1 LFEGNLSTPAGR
13 GRAWIDSLF
22 VDHAILRQT
31 WTNFRVVIPGRV
43 YRCNHPTP
51 WRLRLATRRY
61 GLKTL
66 VNLRGHRRCGSD
78 ALSREA
84 AQAIGLT
91 HIDMAF
97 ESRNAPHRDRIERFE
112 RIYRTIRFPMLMHCK
127 SGADRTGLAAGLVI
141 LFEGGTARQALR
153 QLSWKNGHFNSSR
166 TGVLDAF
173 FLRYQAEAEG
183 RIPFMD
189 WVRTEYDED
198 RLRADFRAGRIAAFM
213 NDRVLRR
220 E

>member
-1 LFEGNLSTPAGR
+1 MFDGTLSSASGR

-22 VDHAILRQT
+22 VDHAILRMT
-31 WTNFRVVIPGRV
+31 WTNFRTVIPGRV

-51 WRLRLATRRY
+51 WRLAMATRRLH
-61 GLKTL
+61 LKTL
-66 VNLRGHRRCGSD
+66 VNLRGHRQCGSD

-84 AQAIGLT
+84 AHRLGLK

-112 RIYRTIRFPMLMHCK
+112 KIYRALTFPMLMHCK
-127 SGADRTGLAAGLVI
+127 SGADRTGLAAGLVL
-141 LFEGGTARQALR
+141 LFEGGTARDALR

-183 RIPFMD
+183 RIPFMQ

-198 RLRADFRAGRIAAFM
+198 RLRHDFRAGKIAAFL
-213 NDRVLRR
+213 NDSVLRR

>member
-1 LFEGNLSTPAGR
+1 MFDGTLSSASGR

-22 VDHAILRQT
+22 VDHAILRMT
-31 WTNFRVVIPGRV
+31 WTNFRTVIPGRV

-51 WRLRLATRRY
+51 WRLAMATRRLR
-61 GLKTL
+61 LKTL
-66 VNLRGHRRCGSD
+66 VNLRGHRKCGSD
-78 ALSREA
+78 ALSRDA
-84 AQAIGLT
+84 ARRLGLK

-112 RIYRTIRFPMLMHCK
+112 TIYRSITFPMLMHCK

-141 LFEGGTARQALR
+141 LFEGGTAREALR

-183 RIPFMD
+183 RIPFMQ

-198 RLRADFRAGRIAAFM
+198 RLRHDFRAGKIGAFL

>member
-1 LFEGNLSTPAGR
+1 MFDGTLSSTSGR

-22 VDHAILRQT
+22 VDHAVLRMT
-31 WTNFRVVIPGRV
+31 WTNFRTVIPGRV

-51 WRLRLATRRY
+51 WRLAMATRRLH
-61 GLKTL
+61 LKTL
-66 VNLRGHRRCGSD
+66 VNLRGHRQCGSD

-84 AQAIGLT
+84 AHRLGLK

-112 RIYRTIRFPMLMHCK
+112 KIYRTLTFPMLMHCK
-127 SGADRTGLAAGLVI
+127 SGADRTGLAAGLVL
-141 LFEGGTARQALR
+141 LFEGGTADDALR
-153 QLSWKNGHFNSSR
+153 QLSWKNGHFKRSR

-183 RIPFMD
+183 RIPFMQ

-198 RLRADFRAGRIAAFM
+198 RLRHDFRAGKIAAFL

>member
-1 LFEGNLSTPAGR
+1 MSSASGR

-22 VDHAILRQT
+22 VDHAILRMT
-31 WTNFRVVIPGRV
+31 WTNFRTVIPGRV

-51 WRLRLATRRY
+51 WRLAMATRRLR
-61 GLKTL
+61 LKTL
-66 VNLRGHRRCGSD
+66 VNLRGHRKCGSD
-78 ALSREA
+78 ALSRDA
-84 AQAIGLT
+84 ARRLGLK

-112 RIYRTIRFPMLMHCK
+112 AIYRSVTFPMLMHCK

-141 LFEGGTARQALR
+141 LFEGGTAREALR

-183 RIPFMD
+183 RIPFMQ

-198 RLRADFRAGRIAAFM
+198 RLRHDFRAGKIAAFL
-213 NDRVLRR
+213 NDSVLRR

>member
-1 LFEGNLSTPAGR
+1 MFDGTLSSASGR

-22 VDHAILRQT
+22 VDHAILRMT
-31 WTNFRVVIPGRV
+31 WTNFRTVIPGRV

-51 WRLRLATRRY
+51 WRLAMATRRLH
-61 GLKTL
+61 LKTL
-66 VNLRGHRRCGSD
+66 VNLRGHRQCGSD
-78 ALSREA
+78 ALSRDA
-84 AQAIGLT
+84 AHRLGLR

-112 RIYRTIRFPMLMHCK
+112 KIYRSLTFPMLMHCK
-127 SGADRTGLAAGLVI
+127 SGADRTGLAAGLVL
-141 LFEGGTARQALR
+141 LFEGGTARDALR

-183 RIPFMD
+183 RIPFMQ

-198 RLRADFRAGRIAAFM
+198 RLRHDFRAGKIAAFL
-213 NDRVLRR
+213 NDSVLRR

>member
-1 LFEGNLSTPAGR
+1 MFDGTLSSASGR

-22 VDHAILRQT
+22 VDHAILRMT
-31 WTNFRVVIPGRV
+31 WTNFRTVIPGRV

-51 WRLRLATRRY
+51 WRLAMATRRLH
-61 GLKTL
+61 LKTL
-66 VNLRGHRRCGSD
+66 VNLRGHRQCGSD
-78 ALSREA
+78 ALSRDA
-84 AQAIGLT
+84 ARRLGLR

-112 RIYRTIRFPMLMHCK
+112 KIYRSLTFPMLMHCK
-127 SGADRTGLAAGLVI
+127 SGADRTGLAAGLVL
-141 LFEGGTARQALR
+141 LFEGGTARDALR

-183 RIPFMD
+183 RIPFMQ

-198 RLRADFRAGRIAAFM
+198 RLRHDFRAGKIAAFL
-213 NDRVLRR
+213 NDSVLRR

>member
-1 LFEGNLSTPAGR
+1 MFDGTLSSASGR

-22 VDHAILRQT
+22 VDHAILRMT
-31 WTNFRVVIPGRV
+31 WTNFRTVIPGRV

-51 WRLRLATRRY
+51 WRLAMATRRLR
-61 GLKTL
+61 LKTL
-66 VNLRGHRRCGSD
+66 VNLRGHRKCGSD
-78 ALSREA
+78 ALSRDA
-84 AQAIGLT
+84 ARRLGLK

-112 RIYRTIRFPMLMHCK
+112 AIYRSVTFPMLMHCK

-141 LFEGGTARQALR
+141 LFEGGTAREALR

-183 RIPFMD
+183 RIPFMQ

-198 RLRADFRAGRIAAFM
+198 RLRHDFRAGKIAAFL
-213 NDRVLRR
+213 NDSVLRR